1 MELLPK
7 SVEEGLARLREG
19 ELFLGVRLLV
29 HDKDDELMEFIGHN
43 DRFYFTSFH
52 SNFKNESQ
60 INSSLTSDV
69 QYRRAPR
76 AHVISFAVAQ
86 PDGVALAEV
95 FKLNIML
102 PFKDVKRTTMV
113 DKGDLLRYVR
123 IINNAYDDVLT
134 QLARDRMMS
143 EDAIEEY
150 VRENAPGIYNDEQ
163 LSSSSSETKS
173 KSVRKPVYYVASSSS
188 SETRRKRKRTPRI
201 DPDSR
206 TRTEDRPDKAEDR
219 PAKARPAKARPAK
232 ARPAK
237 ARPAKAR
244 SEDGSAKAR
253 PAKARAEN
261 REPPKS
267 KAKHATSYDSDDSLQ
282 EILRGMT

>member
-7 SVEEGLARLREG
+7 SVEEGLARLRDG

-43 DRFYFTSFH
+43 ERFYFTSFH

-60 INSSLTSDV
+60 ISSSLASDV

-86 PDGVALAEV
+86 QDGVALAEV

-113 DKGDLLRYVR
+113 DKGDLLRYVQ
-123 IINNAYDDVLT
+123 IINSAYDGVLT

-150 VRENAPGIYNDEQ
+150 VRKNAPGVYATGDDDTSSSSEKTPKPSSSKKTKPKPSSSKKTKPVFYVASS
-163 LSSSSSETKS
+163 SSSSSEKTTP
-173 KSVRKPVYYVASSSS
+173 KPVFYVASSSS
-188 SETRRKRKRTPRI
+188 SETRRKRKRP
-201 DPDSR
+201 PLNESG
-206 TRTEDRPDKAEDR
+206 
-219 PAKARPAKARPAK
+219 PAKAAKSKASPAKAAKSKASPAK
-232 ARPAK
+232 AA
-237 ARPAKAR
+237 
-244 SEDGSAKAR
+244 
-253 PAKARAEN
+253 
-261 REPPKS
+261 KS
-267 KAKHATSYDSDDSLQ
+267 KATRTPYDSDDSLQ
-282 EILRGMT
+282 EILRGLT